1 MALTAS
7 GAISLNEMHIE
18 AGGTTGTLATI
29 NDTDIRDLISKGAGV
44 SMSFSEWYGAT
55 AASPQ
60 TITVTE
66 GAAVFLTAAYY
77 GFRTSAGSVSPT
89 TLTIAGNSHNVKA
102 AYRRV
107 TRSGGVNDDTTSA
120 FWMGVYY
127 TAADDRPL
135 SNWFTTLDLDVTGG
149 SVSLPQSTASVFS
162 TGSGSTGYMEWRWFS
177 DDFTAQQLID
187 FSSLWDGTGT
197 ATFTITE

>member
-1 MALTAS
+1 MALPSS

-29 NDTDIRDLISKGAGV
+29 NDTDIRGLISKGAGV
-44 SMSFSEWYGAT
+44 SMSFNEWYGAT

-66 GAAVFLTAAYY
+66 GAAEYSTAAYY
-77 GFRTSAGSVSPT
+77 GFRNSTGAVSPT
-89 TLTIAGNSHNVKA
+89 TLTIAGNSHNIKQA
-102 AYRRV
+102 FRRV

-127 TAADDRPL
+127 TAADNRPA
-135 SNWFTTLDLDVTGG
+135 SDWFTSIDLDVTGG
-149 SVSLPQSTASVFS
+149 SISLPQSNASVFF
-162 TGSGSTGYMEWRWFS
+162 TGRGSSGYKEWRWFQ
-177 DDFTAQQLID
+177 DEFTAQQLID

-197 ATFTITE
+197 VTFTINE